1 MEVVQIQK
9 KISKLLALSGSS
21 NPNEAQLSLLKAREL
36 MAKYK
41 LQLPEEDSNPVV
53 YSEIG
58 ISFTW
63 LSEPW
68 IPYLCRTI
76 ATNYCCHIILC
87 HEKGKK
93 TNKIRLVGLQNDFDV
108 CKAALQYAVQC
119 VRNGVAKNKTATDAR
134 MRREMGKAYGIGF
147 SEGLHE
153 AIEEQTEKNRDQWG
167 LVMQPSK
174 KVCEYIDSLDT
185 KPKVNNISISSG
197 TTDAR
202 NRGRKDGKQF
212 GSQKRLGKE

>member
-1 MEVVQIQK
+1 MEIVQIQK
-9 KISKLLALSGSS
+9 RISKLLALSGSS
-21 NPNEAQLSLLKAREL
+21 NPNEAKLSLLKAREL

-41 LQLPEEDSNPVV
+41 LQLPEEGSNPVV

-76 ATNYCCHIILC
+76 ATNYCCHIILY

-93 TNKIRLVGLQNDFDV
+93 INEIQLVGLRNDFDV
-108 CKAALQYAVQC
+108 CKTALQYAVEC
-119 VRNGVAKNKTATDAR
+119 VRNGVEKNKTAADAR
-134 MRREMGKAYGIGF
+134 MRREMGKAYGMGF
-147 SEGLHE
+147 AEGLHE
-153 AIEEQTEKNRDQWG
+153 AIEEQNQKNRSQWG

-174 KVCEYIDSLDT
+174 EVCEYIDSLDT
-185 KPKVNNISISSG
+185 ETKVSNISISSG
-197 TTDAR
+197 TADAKS
-202 NRGRKDGKQF
+202 RGQKDGKQF
-212 GSQKRLGKE
+212 GSRKRLGKE